1 MRWRASPSGL
11 DGGQGAAR
19 GFGGVG
25 GVGQQCD
32 GGKAM
37 MAGWRADGRRG
48 SSSAASRRVAERS
61 SLAACSLTGQRCR
74 LDGRGGEGQRLA
86 GRAHSSG
93 GGGQQRA
100 AGGRAASGG
109 SGAASPVLEC
119 LRAQG
124 RGGSA
129 REREKG
135 ERKGVEREN
144 QSQPFDLAQTQ
155 DFQMKLEKF

>member
-1 MRWRASPSGL
+1 MRT
-11 DGGQGAAR
+11 GGEAAAAR
-19 GFGGVG
+19 RHG
-25 GVGQQCD
+25 
-32 GGKAM
+32 
-37 MAGWRADGRRG
+37 
-48 SSSAASRRVAERS
+48 RVAERS

-93 GGGQQRA
+93 GGGQRRA
-100 AGGRAASGG
+100 AGSRAASGG

-129 REREKG
+129 RERERR

-144 QSQPFDLAQTQ
+144 KSQRFDSVQTQ
-155 DFQMKLEKF
+155 DFQLKLEKF